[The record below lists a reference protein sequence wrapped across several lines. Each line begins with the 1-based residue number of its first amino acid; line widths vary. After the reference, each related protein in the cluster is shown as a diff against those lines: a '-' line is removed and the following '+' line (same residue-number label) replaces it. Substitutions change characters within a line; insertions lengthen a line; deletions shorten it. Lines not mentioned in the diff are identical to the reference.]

1 MAWTTLRAAVAD
13 AIATNGNQKITGQV
27 LQNVLNN
34 IIRSVGENAAFAGI
48 ATPTTNPGNPDG
60 PVFYFA
66 SESGEYANFGHVVQD
81 NEFVVLSWSGIKWSA
96 TRVLDLTKIVSAVSR
111 TMRYYSITNADLTVG
126 SSIAPDGTVVGQSPQ
141 VKYTPGYFRVSDYAY
156 GNMIRLAERGFEN
169 KIVACNL
176 ALYDENKSFV
186 TRLAYTDAKEFD
198 ISEYPTAEYFRVLI
212 VYRTQ
217 DGADVLSDYIDGD
230 VILTSAEITP
240 GVVSAIIPR
249 MTSGY
254 NHSYSYPIVS
264 GDILDLTEDSV
275 LVYNGGSIVAKDDIS
290 NYRSI
295 SLLNPNTASSANI
308 IVYNKEAKKCYA
320 KKYDNPIGYAEIV
333 LGGVRNLKNGA
344 IAADFPFSVV
354 RDTDPLA
361 MPTVALGAQTTRAY
375 ALIGWVEERL
385 LYKISVP
392 NSIYRYAVQGFS
404 EDKGVTAVTSFDFDS
419 SWMSG
424 NSAYQYKWGA
434 GRYKWVRIVF
444 ARVDN
449 ADMTRSDI
457 DVINAIVSAELYS
470 GSGVVAMTA
479 EECAENYAV
488 EHSGKRYSGERIT
501 LGGYPFR
508 CDSHLKMQDSN
519 YYFQGAAM
527 FDRYFFQF
535 HTDNAEIEVY
545 DVESKTLVQKL
556 TLTPGNNHAGSGGF
570 GVERVSS
577 TDVFPVLYISSMDEN
592 KVYAYRIT
600 GTSGNYAMKLTQTI
614 SLPQGSS
621 LMYLPNC
628 AIDTKN
634 NELILFG
641 YSKNSWSV
649 SSGNESIIAR
659 YELPKLADGDVSLE
673 ASQAL
678 DVFRL
683 PFIYAEQGACASAG
697 RLYLSY
703 GNTATKGG
711 LLQIDLQKKAIIST
725 LDFSFLGEVEPEGVG
740 IYDNYMWVSFQKPNQ
755 TIYKLSF

>member
-1 MAWTTLRAAVAD
+1 MLDYQGKWKGSDVDEILQAVVDRKSGSRILGNDDLVEGYSISPSGVLTDNSPYVRYTPEFFSVAD
-13 AIATNGNQKITGQV
+13 
-27 LQNVLNN
+27 
-34 IIRSVGENAAFAGI
+34 
-48 ATPTTNPGNPDG
+48 
-60 PVFYFA
+60 
-66 SESGEYANFGHVVQD
+66 YADRNC
-81 NEFVVLSWSGIKWSA
+81 IY
-96 TRVLDLTKIVSAVSR
+96 I
-111 TMRYYSITNADLTVG
+111 
-126 SSIAPDGTVVGQSPQ
+126 
-141 VKYTPGYFRVSDYAY
+141 
-156 GNMIRLAERGFEN
+156 AERGFED
-169 KIVACNL
+169 KIVAANL
-176 ALYDENKSFV
+176 VLYDDNKGFIV
-186 TRLAYTDAKEFD
+186 RLSYSVDKVFNIAG
-198 ISEYPTAEYFRVLI
+198 YPTARFFRVL
-212 VYRTQ
+212 VVFRTQ
-217 DGADVLSDYIDGD
+217 DGVDVITTYNDGD
-230 VILTSAEITP
+230 VIIENKTVERAAITA
-240 GVVSAIIPR
+240 VIPR

-254 NHSYSYPIVS
+254 NHAYTYPIIS
-264 GDILDLTEDSV
+264 GDTLDLTEDAI
-275 LVYNGGSIVAKDDIS
+275 LVYNGGSIVCNKAIS
-290 NYRSI
+290 NYRAI
-295 SLLNPNTASSANI
+295 PLTNPNTTSSASV
-308 IVYNKEAKKCYA
+308 IVYNSYEGLCYPKKF
-320 KKYDNPIGYAEIV
+320 DNPIGYAEIV

-354 RDTDPLA
+354 RDTVPLA
-361 MPTVALGAQTTRAY
+361 MPTVSLGVQTTRAY

-419 SWMSG
+419 GWMSG
-424 NSAYQYKWGA
+424 NSVYQYKWGA

-457 DVINAIVSAELYS
+457 DVINTIVSAELYS
-470 GSGVVAMTA
+470 GSSVVAVTA
-479 EECAENYAV
+479 EECVGNYAV

-508 CDSHLKMQDSN
+508 CDSHFKMQDSS

-535 HTDNAEIEVY
+535 HTDNAEIEIY

-570 GVERVSS
+570 GVERVSP

-600 GTSGNYAMKLTQTI
+600 GTSGNYAMTLTQTI

-649 SSGNESIIAR
+649 ASGNESIIAR

-678 DVFRL
+678 DVFRV
-683 PFIYAEQGACASAG
+683 PFIYAEQGACASEG